1 MYTIQVYHYQAFT
14 MEKTERELRI
24 QLAACYRI
32 FDYMGWSE
40 MIFNHITVKIPGD
53 EHHFLINP
61 YGLHY
66 SEVTASNLV
75 KVDIDGNIVEETDYA
90 VNPAGIVIHTAIH
103 AARPDIHC
111 ITHTHTNAGM
121 AVACSAEGLRNDNFY
136 SALLHNRVA
145 YHDFEG
151 ITVMDDEK
159 PRLIA
164 NLGDKGLLI
173 LRNHGLLACGRTI
186 PEAFMNLWSLERSC
200 EIQVA
205 CDSTG
210 RKIIPV
216 RDEVLERSEQLMTM
230 QTMGNPA
237 GELEFDAFVRII
249 DKIDTSY
256 KE

>member
-1 MYTIQVYHYQAFT
+1 
-14 MEKTERELRI
+14 MEKTERDLRT

-103 AARPDIHC
+103 AARPEIHC
-111 ITHTHTNAGM
+111 IAHTHTSAGM
-121 AVACSAEGLRNDNFY
+121 AVACSEKGLRNDNFY
-136 SALLHNRVA
+136 SALLHNRIA

-159 PRLIA
+159 PRLVA
-164 NLGDKGLLI
+164 NLGDKTLLI

-200 EIQVA
+200 EVQVT
-205 CDSTG
+205 CDSTN
-210 RKIIPV
+210 RPMIPV
-216 RDEVLERSEQLMTM
+216 PNEVLEKSEQLMAK
-230 QTMGNPA
+230 QSMGLPA
-237 GELEFDAFVRII
+237 GELEFSAFVRII
-249 DKIDTSY
+249 DKIDSSY
-256 KE
+256 KN

>member
-1 MYTIQVYHYQAFT
+1 MG
-14 MEKTERELRI
+14 KTERNLRI

-103 AARPDIHC
+103 AARPEIHC
-111 ITHTHTNAGM
+111 IAHTHTSAGM
-121 AVACSAEGLRNDNFY
+121 AVACSEKGLRNDNFY
-136 SALLHNRVA
+136 SAILHNHIA

-159 PRLIA
+159 PRLVA
-164 NLGDKGLLI
+164 NLGDKTLLI

-186 PEAFMNLWSLERSC
+186 PEAFINLWSLERSC
-200 EIQVA
+200 EVQVT
-205 CDSTG
+205 CDSTNQPM
-210 RKIIPV
+210 IPV
-216 RDEVLERSEQLMTM
+216 PNEVLERSEQLMAK
-230 QTMGNPA
+230 QSMGNPL
-237 GELEFDAFVRII
+237 GELEFSAFVRII
-249 DKIDTSY
+249 DKIDSSY
-256 KE
+256 KN